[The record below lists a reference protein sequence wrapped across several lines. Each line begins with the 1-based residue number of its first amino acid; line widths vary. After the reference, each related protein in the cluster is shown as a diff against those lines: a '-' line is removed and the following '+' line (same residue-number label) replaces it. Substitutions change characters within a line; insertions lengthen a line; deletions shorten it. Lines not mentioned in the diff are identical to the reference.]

1 MPLGMVREAVA
12 RALNPR
18 CALPKSAVVRRRLS
32 ACESL
37 CASHC
42 TQHSPC
48 RSSAALVPARH
59 SIEANACVADITAL
73 GDFLRLYS
81 HVHRL
86 TIRSPVNYPF
96 TLPHLPNLHSLA
108 LVLSD
113 IPLPF
118 DKPLPVRGMC
128 LELTRWRQP
137 VSDIARLS
145 MHTQL
150 RTLKLFVNRIG
161 GVSPAILDLSPL
173 RALSDLH
180 ELHVVSYQ
188 LNRPLLTLPFLGA
201 LTQLELHSV
210 IVTPSELYAYSSLTS
225 LRLSLLTM
233 PGDADE
239 VIATVFRKNTGLRS
253 LAISWGGD
261 VDDELP
267 CHCMRSAPP
276 TVERLALAPLVDFRA
291 ISHLTKLS
299 YLDLRSCHSA
309 FSVARFP
316 DLTSLRTLVI
326 DDRPPFRDRHLN
338 VLASVQ
344 RVLIVAEGDD
354 NGLAARVRTAAPQI
368 QVLVNPPERL
378 IAL

>member
-1 MPLGMVREAVA
+1 MS
-12 RALNPR
+12 
-18 CALPKSAVVRRRLS
+18 CALAL
-32 ACESL
+32 
-37 CASHC
+37 
-42 TQHSPC
+42 TT

-96 TLPHLPNLHSLA
+96 MLPHLPNLHSLA

-118 DKPLPVRGMC
+118 EKPLPMRGMC

-137 VSDIARLS
+137 VSDIARLC

-161 GVSPAILDLSPL
+161 GVSPAALDLTPL
-173 RALSDLH
+173 RALSDLN
-180 ELHVVSYQ
+180 ELSIVSYQ
-188 LNRPLLTLPFLGA
+188 LNRPLLTLPYLGA

-210 IVTPSELYAYSSLTS
+210 AVTPSEFHAYSSLTS
-225 LRLSLLTM
+225 LRLSLLSV
-233 PGDADE
+233 PGDADD
-239 VIATVFRKNTGLRS
+239 VIASVLRKNTGLRS
-253 LAISWGGD
+253 LVISWGGD
-261 VDDELP
+261 VEDALP
-267 CHCMRSAPP
+267 CHCMRAAPT
-276 TVERLALAPLVDFRA
+276 TVERLALGPLVDFRA
-291 ISHLTKLS
+291 ISHLTKMS

-316 DLTSLRTLVI
+316 ELTSLRTLVI
-326 DDRPPFRDRHLN
+326 DERPPFRDRHLS
-338 VLASVQ
+338 VLAALQ
-344 RVLIVAEGDD
+344 RVLIVAEGED
-354 NGLAARVRTAAPQI
+354 NGIAARVRAAAPQVE
-368 QVLVNPPERL
+368 VLVNPPEKL
-378 IAL
+378 LEL